1 MATYNL
7 DLQRFQFLQTIVT
20 SRAAG
25 SNDYSQATMLTAL
38 EACMSEYLRITIEH
52 GHELSEDEFQQL
64 NAKIES
70 LSRMQMA
77 ERDRGDVPV
86 LPVSSSNN
94 GAPSSSPSQE
104 NDNPFPDW
112 DSDASMS
119 GDELNV
125 SSDEDMQMV
134 EPEPEISD
142 DDETP
147 DFDAMTYDELNQYLD
162 EEIVDLPQS
171 RDVTLTQRQLTES
184 DRHDDGTLECPI
196 TQEEMELGD
205 TVSALSCGHFFY
217 PENLQRW
224 METSMTCPTCRAII
238 TDQ

>member
-1 MATYNL
+1 MAFYNL
-7 DLQRFQFLQTIVT
+7 DLQRFQFLQTIMT

-52 GHELSEDEFQQL
+52 GDELSEDEFQHL

-77 ERDRGDVPV
+77 EHDRGDV
-86 LPVSSSNN
+86 PVSSSNN
-94 GAPSSSPSQE
+94 GAPSFPPSQE
-104 NDNPFPDW
+104 DDNPFPDW
-112 DSDASMS
+112 VSDVSMS

-125 SSDEDMQMV
+125 SSDEDIQMA
-134 EPEPEISD
+134 EPEPEMSD

-147 DFDAMTYDELNQYLD
+147 DFEAMTYDELNQYID
-162 EEIVDLPQS
+162 EGIIDLPQS

-196 TQEEMELGD
+196 TQEEMDIGD
-205 TVSALSCGHFFY
+205 TVSALSCGHFY
-217 PENLQRW
+217 HPENLQRW
-224 METSMTCPTCRAII
+224 METKTSCPECRANI